1 MKPQKRK
8 TRKAGPL
15 KFIGPYRVL
24 VRHNDNHTIRGV
36 YADRNVQTVHVNRL
50 KLAHL
55 RFDDA
60 YPHNNDNEVPTNTD
74 HTAPPFV
81 AGNRTSDEADRT
93 TEPEPLPRY
102 NLRSSKK

>member
-1 MKPQKRK
+1 M
-8 TRKAGPL
+8 
-15 KFIGPYRVL
+15 
-24 VRHNDNHTIRGV
+24 RHNDNYTIRGV

-60 YPHNNDNEVPTNTD
+60 YPHNNDNEVRTNTD

-81 AGNRTSDEADRT
+81 AGDRPSDEADRT
-93 TEPEPLPRY
+93 TEPEPMPRY
-102 NLRSSKK
+102 NLRSCKK